1 MTDGTAAGRTTCA
14 DEGDTL
20 RSLTNTEKEDSLPE
34 SEEERDC
41 ERHRGR
47 QERSEEDT
55 HRASE
60 RVHERVRAC
69 DRQVQ
74 IQTWPRTNLSE
85 GRGRGRCRQTL
96 GLPCSSGS
104 GDGFSAFDVLRFSP
118 SFLPLPL
125 PFLLFFLFFTTTT
138 TSAPP
143 AAPRSSSPTPL
154 SLGTSARRTPSCR
167 SATSSPTSPLN
178 GVTLERVFPAAA
190 SAKAEG
196 EGSASLT
203 LDPDAAA
210 AAASASACP
219 STRLPAPPTPSLAL
233 FGTRAK
239 LFFA

>member
-1 MTDGTAAGRTTCA
+1 M
-14 DEGDTL
+14 
-20 RSLTNTEKEDSLPE
+20 
-34 SEEERDC
+34 
-41 ERHRGR
+41 
-47 QERSEEDT
+47 
-55 HRASE
+55 
-60 RVHERVRAC
+60 HERTRAC

-190 SAKAEG
+190 SSSARAEG

-219 STRLPAPPTPSLAL
+219 STRLPPPPSLAL